1 MESPLSPKE
10 GEGILTMNET
20 SAIAQSGIEAYS
32 TKMEVTANNI
42 ANLNSDNFKASRVV
56 MNESG
61 NGGVNAVV
69 TQTEDR
75 VDISRE
81 AVEML
86 STSAGFKANLQVI
99 KAGNEMSQSLLD
111 IIS

>member
-1 MESPLSPKE
+1 
-10 GEGILTMNET
+10 MN
-20 SAIAQSGIEAYS
+20 AANGIAQSGIEAYS

-42 ANLNSDNFKASRVV
+42 ANVNSEDFTASRVT
-56 MNESG
+56 MKETR
-61 NGGVNAVV
+61 NGGVDAQVS
-69 TQTEDR
+69 QTADR

-86 STSAGFKANLQVI
+86 ATTAGFKANLQVL
-99 KAGNEMSQSLLD
+99 KTNSEMSQSLLD

>member
-1 MESPLSPKE
+1 
-10 GEGILTMNET
+10 MNAT
-20 SAIAQSGIEAYS
+20 NGIAQSGIEAYS

-42 ANLNSDNFKASRVV
+42 ANVNTEEFKASRVT
-56 MNESG
+56 MKEKP
-61 NGGVNAVV
+61 NGGVEAQAS
-69 TQTEDR
+69 QTADR

-86 STSAGFKANLQVI
+86 STAAGFKANLQVL
-99 KAGNEMSQSLLD
+99 KTNSAMSQSLLD

>member
-1 MESPLSPKE
+1 MDA
-10 GEGILTMNET
+10 MN
-20 SAIAQSGIEAYS
+20 AANGIAQSGIEAYS

-42 ANLNSDNFKASRVV
+42 ANVNSENFKASQVTMRE
-56 MNESG
+56 NP
-61 NGGVNAVV
+61 NGGVDARVS
-69 TQTEDR
+69 QTADK

-86 STSAGFKANLQVI
+86 STTAGFKANLKVL
-99 KAGNEMSQSLLD
+99 KTNSEMSQSLLD